1 MNIIES
7 IENFIYLRDQTKN
20 LIKEVDEC
28 EAPNLELLRRVDD
41 VLRYLGT
48 DFGVGQQQLNL
59 MKSIHWR
66 EAADAALARSDND
79 AYLIAMAEY
88 KTFNAKLKENQVE
101 LEAMKKAR
109 EKLNVLWEEASK
121 PKSVVCPA
129 CGAQCGGR

>member
-28 EAPNLELLRRVDD
+28 EAQDLELLRRVDD

-59 MKSIHWR
+59 MKSIYWR

-109 EKLNVLWEEASK
+109 EKLNVLWEEATK
-121 PKSVVCPA
+121 PKSGVCPA

>member
-109 EKLNVLWEEASK
+109 EKLNVLWEEATK
-121 PKSVVCPA
+121 PKSGVCPA